1 MNLNLT
7 GKSVL
12 VAASSKGIGKA
23 IAACFASEG
32 AHVMLCSRHEDD
44 LKAASKELREHYNV
58 QVHYKAVDLS
68 VRQDIEDLVQAASEA
83 FGGLDILV
91 TNSGGPPS
99 GKFEDIDDVVWEQAF
114 HQNLMSVVRLI
125 RYSLPLLK
133 RSNNGRIV
141 NITSTSVKQPIEG
154 LILSNT
160 YRAGIAG
167 LAKTLAHELAP
178 YGILINTVAPG
189 KISTDRIF
197 ELDKLKAESLNTNME
212 DIKSRA
218 EMNIPLGRYGQPD
231 ELAKMVVFLASTAN
245 SYTTGQTLLVDGGM
259 VRSL

>member
-7 GKSVL
+7 GKRVL

-23 IAACFASEG
+23 IAACFAGEG
-32 AHVMLCSRHEDD
+32 AHIMLCSRHEED
-44 LKAASKELREHYNV
+44 LKAAAEELRERYDA
-58 QVHYKAVDLS
+58 QVHYKTADLS
-68 VRQDIEDLVQAASEA
+68 MKQDIEDLVQAAAEA

-99 GKFEDIDDVVWEQAF
+99 GKFEDIEDETWEQAF
-114 HQNLMSVVRLI
+114 HQNLMSVIRLI
-125 RYSLPLLK
+125 RCSLPHLK
-133 RSNNGRIV
+133 RSKNGRIV

-167 LAKTLAHELAP
+167 LAKTLAHELAAD
-178 YGILINTVAPG
+178 GILINTVAPG
-189 KISTDRIF
+189 RIATDRTYH
-197 ELDKLKAESLNTNME
+197 LDKLKAESMNTNIE
-212 DIKSRA
+212 DIRARA
-218 EMNIPLGRYGQPD
+218 EQSIPLGRYGQPD

-259 VRSL
+259 VKSL